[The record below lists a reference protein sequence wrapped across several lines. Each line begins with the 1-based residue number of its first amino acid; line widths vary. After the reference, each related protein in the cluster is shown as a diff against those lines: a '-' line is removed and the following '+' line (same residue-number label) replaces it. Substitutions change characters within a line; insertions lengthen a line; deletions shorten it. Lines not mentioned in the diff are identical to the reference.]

1 MYYSCFHT
9 RLNGIS
15 DMIERSSIFIIQKGF
30 PACISAA
37 VGKEFRD
44 KIPFTKEVTIC
55 LGLHQPF
62 GTEKER
68 GKKRKMRPPDALAC
82 I

>member
-1 MYYSCFHT
+1 
-9 RLNGIS
+9 
-15 DMIERSSIFIIQKGF
+15 MIDPTLHILSV
-30 PACISAA
+30 A

-68 GKKRKMRPPDALAC
+68 GKKRKMKPPDALAC
-82 I
+82 VSLEGKQWF

>member
-1 MYYSCFHT
+1 
-9 RLNGIS
+9 
-15 DMIERSSIFIIQKGF
+15 MIDPTLHILSV
-30 PACISAA
+30 A

-55 LGLHQPF
+55 LVLHQPF

-68 GKKRKMRPPDALAC
+68 GKKRKMKPPDALAC
-82 I
+82 VSLEGKQWF